1 MEIGIVIF
9 PEVEELD
16 FVGPWEMFGMWG
28 THADGP
34 RERYNVAQSAGPV
47 T

>member
-16 FVGPWEMFGMWG
+16 FVGPWEMFGMWVPMLMG
-28 THADGP
+28 QENDITLLSLPD
-34 RERYNVAQSAGPV
+34 R
-47 T
+47 